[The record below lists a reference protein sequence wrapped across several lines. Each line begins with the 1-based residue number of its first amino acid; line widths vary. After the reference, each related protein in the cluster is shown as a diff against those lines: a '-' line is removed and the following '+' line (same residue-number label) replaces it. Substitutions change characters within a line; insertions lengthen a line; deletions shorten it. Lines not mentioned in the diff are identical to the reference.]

1 MSCSPTT
8 KNVAFTPTSSRASS
22 TSGVESGSGPSSNVS
37 ATPLGTRSRAGN
49 FRQRSAVST
58 ISRYGGT
65 GSALGALLA
74 GLEQALAQL
83 RLLLR
88 RGVEAGEVGQRVE
101 PFEAEQLLEERG
113 GAVQHGAEL
122 RAPRLLDQAALEQRR
137 HRRLGGDAAD
147 PCDLRPRD
155 GLQVRD

>member
-8 KNVAFTPTSSRASS
+8 KKVARTPAASRASS
-22 TSGVESGSGPSSNVS
+22 TAGVESGSGPSSNVR
-37 ATPLGTRSRAGN
+37 ATPFGTRSSAGN
-49 FRQRSAVST
+49 FRQSSTVSSISANE
-58 ISRYGGT
+58 GT
-65 GSALGALLA
+65 GSALSALLA

-101 PFEAEQLLEERG
+101 PFEAEQLLEQRG

-122 RAPRLLDQAALEQRR
+122 RAARLLDQAALEQRR
-137 HRRLGGDAAD
+137 NGRLGGDAAD
-147 PCDLRPRD
+147 PRDLGPRD
-155 GLQVRD
+155 G